1 MNAPMYFTPSEV
13 VLLNGEQFAPSA
25 GLVNKYTVRA
35 SGQGVNANKLAVAA
49 WSAALLANEQYGL
62 IRLSPATN
70 STLFGLIKQPTL
82 LVEPTGTQ
90 PGWPAGTLEANLL
103 QVTSE
108 LQASRQNNLY
118 MIVYRWLGS
127 DDSAPYQEVLRM
139 IEQGLGMRGLMVEV
153 DARALGIFKYKKL
166 ELPDS
171 TRPYIAQQSTAPVKQ
186 LLQNCEQFRPDI
198 WKVMQKNID
207 KAIAARTEQSDN
219 D

>member
-1 MNAPMYFTPSEV
+1 M
-13 VLLNGEQFAPSA
+13 
-25 GLVNKYTVRA
+25 
-35 SGQGVNANKLAVAA
+35 
-49 WSAALLANEQYGL
+49 
-62 IRLSPATN
+62 
-70 STLFGLIKQPTL
+70 IKQPTL

-171 TRPYIAQQSTAPVKQ
+171 TPPTSPSSQPPPSSSFCRTASNFVRI
-186 LLQNCEQFRPDI
+186 FGR
-198 WKVMQKNID
+198 
-207 KAIAARTEQSDN
+207 
-219 D
+219 